1 MKFEWDENKAEANLR
16 KHGVSFDEAAT
27 VLQNLRAAEFPDPE
41 HSGTEERW
49 IAIGHS
55 SSGRLLVVCYT
66 EPHGAI
72 RIISARKATKN
83 EIKIYEERRPKD

>member
-1 MKFEWDENKAEANLR
+1 MPLEWDKKKAATNLK

-27 VLQNLRAAEFPDPE
+27 VLQNLRTAEFPDFK
-41 HSGTEERW
+41 HSAFEERW

-55 SSGRLLVVCYT
+55 NAGRLLVVCYT

-72 RIISARKATKN
+72 RIISARNATKQ
-83 EIKIYEERRPKD
+83 EIKIYEERRPKN